1 MMTDTL
7 RPYLG
12 AAKLAA
18 VALAILAAVWWW
30 DRHNAAQQDIG
41 YRRAAGEYAEKLA
54 AAQLEALRK
63 ERRLTEQWEQ
73 AQNARMQTEIQL
85 DRARAAAGAADRR
98 LQQSTDDFRQRLSS
112 ATAEACRTAAA
123 TAANLLGQCSREYQ
137 QLAAAADGH
146 AADVAAVIAA
156 WPVE

>member
-7 RPYLG
+7 RPYLV

-18 VALAILAAVWWW
+18 VALAILGAVWWW
-30 DRHNAAQQDIG
+30 GRHNAAQQDIG

-63 ERRLTEQWEQ
+63 ERRLTEQWKQ

-98 LQQSTDDFRQRLSS
+98 LQQSTDDFRERLSS
-112 ATAEACRTAAA
+112 ATAGACRAAAA
-123 TAANLLGQCSREYQ
+123 TAADLLGQCSREYQ

>member
-7 RPYLG
+7 RLYLG

-18 VALAILAAVWWW
+18 IALAILAAVWWW

-54 AAQLEALRK
+54 AAQLDAQRK
-63 ERRLTEQWEQ
+63 ERRFNEQWEQ

-98 LQQSTDDFRQRLSS
+98 LQQSTRPVQQRISAAGSS
-112 ATAEACRTAAA
+112 
-123 TAANLLGQCSREYQ
+123 S
-137 QLAAAADGH
+137 
-146 AADVAAVIAA
+146 
-156 WPVE
+156 